1 MTQQEPCLLC
11 DEHTYLTKQ
20 DVMDIYQI
28 SLPTVDRLIASG
40 KLERTFIS
48 PRRVVFSAADVKA
61 IATKELQEEGILNSQ
76 I

>member
-1 MTQQEPCLLC
+1 MSENECILC

-40 KLERTFIS
+40 KLERTFIGQ
-48 PRRVVFSAADVKA
+48 RRVVFSAEDVKA
-61 IATKELQEEGILNSQ
+61 IATKELQEEGIVNAQ

>member
-1 MTQQEPCLLC
+1 
-11 DEHTYLTKQ
+11 
-20 DVMDIYQI
+20 MDIYQI

-61 IATKELQEEGILNSQ
+61 IATKELQEEGIVNAQ